1 MPPTPYTPLL
11 PQRPLPPPDTSP
23 WNECQALSQQLKR
36 FSLLRPNSLC
46 ILSGWSGIF
55 CLAFCCFCFQLFWW
69 QLGTRQAFSLVLPFF
84 FFFYVA
90 CIYLRMHTFNWFCL
104 IMRRCVWQS
113 SRKTSFFFM
122 LLILNSVLTTFT
134 IECFFFF
141 SLHPQRQ
148 FSCLTIIPALTL
160 PSVLLCM
167 QASYCSQ
174 WCLFFYSTHSS
185 TAVSLFVSVR
195 HVALA

>member
-69 QLGTRQAFSLVLPFF
+69 QLGTRQAFSLVLHFF
-84 FFFYVA
+84 FFFL
-90 CIYLRMHTFNWFCL
+90 CGLYLPTHAHFQLVLSYYAAVCL
-104 IMRRCVWQS
+104 AVKSQNL
-113 SRKTSFFFM
+113 FFFY
-122 LLILNSVLTTFT
+122 VVDF
-134 IECFFFF
+134 EFCFNNLYNWMFFF

>member
-69 QLGTRQAFSLVLPFF
+69 QLGTRQAFSLVLHFF

-141 SLHPQRQ
+141 PASTKAVFLFNYHT
-148 FSCLTIIPALTL
+148 SINPALCFAL
-160 PSVLLCM
+160 HAGELLLSVMFVLL
-167 QASYCSQ
+167 
-174 WCLFFYSTHSS
+174 
-185 TAVSLFVSVR
+185 
-195 HVALA
+195 